1 MGAGRIQGFTT
12 DLGDID
18 TTPQEYMG
26 AIRQD
31 YNADYKY
38 VEFSGTLAVAVGDF
52 CCYVVTDTTLHT
64 VDGTNSALGAGVAT
78 AAHPIGSVTYGWIQ
92 IRGVATLSTTVGG
105 SPSEGNKL
113 TNTSASNAA
122 LTKATAET
130 DVLYGI
136 FIQNSPTI
144 LASLTCPN

>member
-18 TTPQEYMG
+18 TTPQEYLG
-26 AIRQD
+26 AIRMD

-52 CCYVVTDTTLHT
+52 CCYVITDVTLST
-64 VDGTNSALGAGVAT
+64 VDGTNSVLGAGVAV
-78 AAHPIGSVTYGWIQ
+78 AAHPIGSVTYGWLQ
-92 IRGVATLSTTVGG
+92 IHGVATMSTAVGG
-105 SPSEGNKL
+105 TPSEGNKL

-122 LTKATAET
+122 MTKATAET
-130 DVLYGI
+130 DVCYGI
-136 FIQNSPTI
+136 YIQAGPPI
-144 LASLTCPN
+144 LVSLTCPN